1 MIRRQMIWRLLPFA
15 NHEPAYNMAVD
26 EAVFQCYLNGQ
37 VPPTLRFYGWDPPA
51 LSVGYFQDL
60 AGEVNPANV
69 AAGGFGLVRR
79 PTGGRAVL
87 HHHELTYS
95 VVSGV
100 SDGLPNNLAECY
112 LYISRAF
119 VAAFQHF
126 GVFAELHPKTTSEA
140 STTGACFESPSW
152 YELKVN
158 RRKLV
163 GSAQLRHGGSFLQH
177 GSILL
182 DFSAEDLASVLQLPK
197 GYTLQQFTGR
207 LHQKVTSFR
216 DLGKVIDPELLAG
229 AIVDSFRNLYQ
240 LEFMEQPLTDA
251 EHQLIQ
257 EYIATKYAN
266 PEWTYARGRKSET
279 GNGKR

>member
-1 MIRRQMIWRLLPFA
+1 MIWRLLSYA
-15 NHEPAYNMAVD
+15 KHGPAYNMAVD
-26 EAVFQCYLNGQ
+26 EAIFQCYLEGL
-37 VPPTLRFYGWDPPA
+37 VPPTLRFYGWDPPT

-60 AGEVNPANV
+60 TGEVHPEHA

-95 VVSGV
+95 VVAGV
-100 SDGLPNNLAECY
+100 KDGLPGNLAECY

-119 VAAFQHF
+119 VTAFQHF
-126 GVFAELHPKTTSEA
+126 GVNAELHPKTTGEA

-152 YELKVN
+152 YELKIN

-182 DFSAEDLASVLQLPK
+182 DFSAEELASVLQLPE
-197 GYTLQQFTGR
+197 GVSRTQVVERLQ
-207 LHQKVTSFR
+207 QKVTSFR
-216 DLGKVIDPELLAG
+216 DLGLIIGPESLAE
-229 AIVDSFRNLYQ
+229 AIVNSFRDLYR
-240 LEFMEQPLTDA
+240 LEFTEQPLF
-251 EHQLIQ
+251 EVEQQRIQ
-257 EYIATKYAN
+257 EYVCAKYAN
-266 PEWTYARGRKSET
+266 PEWTHNRGRK
-279 GNGKR
+279 K